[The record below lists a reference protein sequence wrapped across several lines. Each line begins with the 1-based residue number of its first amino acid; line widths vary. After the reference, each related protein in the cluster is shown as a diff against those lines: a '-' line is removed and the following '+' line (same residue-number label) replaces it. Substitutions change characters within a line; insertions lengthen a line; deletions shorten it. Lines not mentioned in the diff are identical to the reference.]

1 MATELSEIFLNVNYL
16 KDIVSRAIC
25 RQTKEHRDSESYF
38 FWRMRFIKENL
49 KLPEFVKNWE
59 SLQALEDFFERK
71 FKNEGDG
78 TFDIDLRMSFIN
90 DEFKELLNQ
99 LNPSGSPGDLFKYQ
113 FPYGLPFGIK
123 MPNVVVVPD
132 NSSQKIC
139 FDETLV
145 NGVIKGNVYPD
156 FTYKKLL
163 ECLDGQSFSP
173 SIENLQISCTPNE
186 LCFLNAYEEKYKM
199 TSEGV
204 PVLVPQAWIE
214 WHSKTKAN
222 LRNEGSAYKDNLMR
236 VDFVAFWK
244 NKRFAI
250 LVDDIGHYSIKN
262 SMGTYVANEE
272 QYSKRL
278 KEDRK
283 LRKES
288 WEVFRVSNW
297 EVREDHTGE
306 VLNDLK
312 DHIGF

>member
-1 MATELSEIFLNVNYL
+1 MAMALSEIISIVKYL

-25 RQTKEHRDSESYF
+25 RLDKNHGDSDNYF
-38 FWRMRFIKENL
+38 SWRMRLIEENIE
-49 KLPEFVKNWE
+49 LPDFVNDWE
-59 SLQALEDFFERK
+59 SLQAVEDFAERK
-71 FKNEGDG
+71 FKNGG
-78 TFDIDLRMSFIN
+78 GANIDIDLRMLFIN
-90 DEFKELLNQ
+90 DEFNGLLNR
-99 LNPSGSPGDLFKYQ
+99 LKSSGSPGDLFKYQ

-173 SIENLQISCTPNE
+173 SVENLQISCTPNE

-199 TSEGV
+199 TSEEV

-222 LRNEGSAYKDNLMR
+222 LRNEGSAYIDNLMR

-244 NKRFAI
+244 DKRFAI
-250 LVDDIGHYSIKN
+250 LVDDIGHYGKKN
-262 SMGTYVANEE
+262 ALGRWEADEE